1 MFRTA
6 ETINCFALDI
16 LKEIF
21 GQVLRIIFNIK
32 KKKIKCIFPTAFFS
46 HKNRNYQVMRNVI
59 KY

>member
-21 GQVLRIIFNIK
+21 GQVLRIFFNIK
-32 KKKIKCIFPTAFFS
+32 KKKIKCIFPIVFLFS
-46 HKNRNYQVMRNVI
+46 QKSKLPSHEKFY
-59 KY
+59 

>member
-32 KKKIKCIFPTAFFS
+32 KKKTGFFLTKIDITKS
-46 HKNRNYQVMRNVI
+46 
-59 KY
+59 

>member
-21 GQVLRIIFNIK
+21 GQVLVNIK
-32 KKKIKCIFPTAFFS
+32 KKKIKCIFPTVFLFS
-46 HKNRNYQVMRNVI
+46 QKSKLPSHEKFY
-59 KY
+59 

>member
-21 GQVLRIIFNIK
+21 GQVLRLFFNIK
-32 KKKIKCIFPTAFFS
+32 KKKIKCILTVFLFS
-46 HKNRNYQVMRNVI
+46 QKSKLPSHEKFY
-59 KY
+59 

>member
-32 KKKIKCIFPTAFFS
+32 KKKIKCIFPDSFFFS
-46 HKNRNYQVMRNVI
+46 QKSKLPSHEKCY
-59 KY
+59 

>member
-21 GQVLRIIFNIK
+21 GQVLRIVFNIK
-32 KKKIKCIFPTAFFS
+32 KKKIKCIFPTVFLFS
-46 HKNRNYQVMRNVI
+46 QISKLPSHEKCY
-59 KY
+59 

>member
-32 KKKIKCIFPTAFFS
+32 KKKIKCIFPKFFFFS
-46 HKNRNYQVMRNVI
+46 QKSKLPSHEKCY
-59 KY
+59 

>member
-32 KKKIKCIFPTAFFS
+32 KKKIKCIFPTVFFLSQKSKLPS
-46 HKNRNYQVMRNVI
+46 HEKCY
-59 KY
+59 